1 MEVPSL
7 HRIKAEIYRHLCKAC
22 SPPSTTR
29 KGLRDTFHKGGH
41 RDPRSLHFVAV
52 ARKLRPRR
60 RARPLSPATTKP
72 LLQAHSGSPGEAGR
86 PSGLP
91 LHTKCTCHMTK
102 NCPSTPVLRGQGP
115 SVASCPLSLW
125 EEQHL
130 VPTIWA
136 ALGKGQLS
144 PLQAPRLSPIGL
156 PDPTQVPTREAPDL
170 SLRYPEGRN
179 TYPTSGLQVGTPVL
193 PQHSGSECTDD
204 SDVETPVLSGSKGE
218 GAAVP
223 FRYQRYR
230 STYPSFPGNS
240 DACKQ
245 HPVQAPQYHSPRKQ

>member
-1 MEVPSL
+1 MQVDSLPSEPPGKSKDSQLRCQIQKPVKQVSVAPTQPLPKAPGCSMEVPSL
-7 HRIKAEIYRHLCKAC
+7 HRIKAEIYCHLCKAC

-29 KGLRDTFHKGGH
+29 KGLQDTFHKGGH

-52 ARKLRPRR
+52 AKELGPRR
-60 RARPLSPATTKP
+60 RARPPSQATTKP
-72 LLQAHSGSPGEAGR
+72 LLQAHKSSPGEAGR

-91 LHTKCTCHMTK
+91 LHTKCTRHLTE

-144 PLQAPRLSPIGL
+144 PLQAPRLSPICL
-156 PDPTQVPTREAPDL
+156 PDPTQVPTRKAPDL

-179 TYPTSGLQVGTPVL
+179 TYPTSGLQVGAPVL
-193 PQHSGSECTDD
+193 PPTLRE
-204 SDVETPVLSGSKGE
+204 
-218 GAAVP
+218 
-223 FRYQRYR
+223 
-230 STYPSFPGNS
+230 
-240 DACKQ
+240 
-245 HPVQAPQYHSPRKQ
+245 